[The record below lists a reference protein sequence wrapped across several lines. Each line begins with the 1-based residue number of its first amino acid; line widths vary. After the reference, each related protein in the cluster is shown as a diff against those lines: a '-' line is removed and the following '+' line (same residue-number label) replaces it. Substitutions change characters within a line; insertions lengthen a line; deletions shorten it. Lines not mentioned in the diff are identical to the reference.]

1 VLVEAEAI
9 EKRAQEVVGSMG
21 GCRFN
26 SLRVGRHADVQGGFY
41 QGRIRA
47 CKVAVPRRFCAF
59 LRGPRSDRRAGL
71 VWEPLVRG
79 IRMSD

>member
-1 VLVEAEAI
+1 MRMFEATSTKVEF
-9 EKRAQEVVGSMG
+9 G
-21 GCRFN
+21 
-26 SLRVGRHADVQGGFY
+26 VQSRGTT
-41 QGRIRA
+41 
-47 CKVAVPRRFCAF
+47 PL